1 MCAPCFT
8 FALCYDCHT
17 LFSAVLIYRRVD
29 PSSGLKKV
37 KPVPSVKE
45 EATARN
51 EKQSETEKEKRE
63 TEGGGGGGGVLP
75 VIVTSSCRPKYL
87 IAWNK
92 LEYYSAYVEPP
103 LLLRKSSGKG
113 SFLAGS
119 TQATR
124 IRNPEEW
131 KSSYCK
137 VVLCKRS
144 PLKLWSSIVGL

>member
-1 MCAPCFT
+1 MYVCPL
-8 FALCYDCHT
+8 LCVCLMLRLT
-17 LFSAVLIYRRVD
+17 NTVFSAVLIYSRVD
-29 PSSGLKKV
+29 PSSGKKKV

-63 TEGGGGGGGVLP
+63 TEGGGGGVLP

-87 IAWNK
+87 IASNK
-92 LEYYSAYVEPP
+92 LEYYSAYVQPP

-113 SFLAGS
+113 SFVAGS

-124 IRNPEEW
+124 IRNPEE
-131 KSSYCK
+131 
-137 VVLCKRS
+137 
-144 PLKLWSSIVGL
+144 

>member
-29 PSSGLKKV
+29 PSSGKKKV

-63 TEGGGGGGGVLP
+63 TEGGGGGVQP

-87 IAWNK
+87 IA
-92 LEYYSAYVEPP
+92 
-103 LLLRKSSGKG
+103 
-113 SFLAGS
+113 
-119 TQATR
+119 
-124 IRNPEEW
+124 
-131 KSSYCK
+131 
-137 VVLCKRS
+137 
-144 PLKLWSSIVGL
+144 

>member
-8 FALCYDCHT
+8 FALRYDCHT

-29 PSSGLKKV
+29 PSSGLKKI

-51 EKQSETEKEKRE
+51 EMKSRAKQKRRRGGGR
-63 TEGGGGGGGVLP
+63 EGGGGRGGCLP

-92 LEYYSAYVEPP
+92 LEYYLAHVQSTP
-103 LLLRKSSGKG
+103 LLRKSSGKG

-119 TQATR
+119 TRATR
-124 IRNPEEW
+124 IRNPEE
-131 KSSYCK
+131 
-137 VVLCKRS
+137 
-144 PLKLWSSIVGL
+144 

>member
-8 FALCYDCHT
+8 FALRYDCHT
-17 LFSAVLIYRRVD
+17 VFSAVLIYRRVD

-63 TEGGGGGGGVLP
+63 REGGGGGVSTCYRHFFVP
-75 VIVTSSCRPKYL
+75 SKICDR
-87 IAWNK
+87 
-92 LEYYSAYVEPP
+92 LEQARILHNPRTADP
-103 LLLRKSSGKG
+103 LLRKSSGKG
-113 SFLAGS
+113 SFVAGS

-124 IRNPEEW
+124 IRNPEE
-131 KSSYCK
+131 
-137 VVLCKRS
+137 
-144 PLKLWSSIVGL
+144 

>member
-8 FALCYDCHT
+8 FALRYDCHT

-63 TEGGGGGGGVLP
+63 TERGGGCSTCYRHFFVPSKISDRLKQAR
-75 VIVTSSCRPKYL
+75 I
-87 IAWNK
+87 
-92 LEYYSAYVEPP
+92 
-103 LLLRKSSGKG
+103 LLS
-113 SFLAGS
+113 
-119 TQATR
+119 
-124 IRNPEEW
+124 
-131 KSSYCK
+131 
-137 VVLCKRS
+137 LCTAAPS
-144 PLKLWSSIVGL
+144 P

>member
-8 FALCYDCHT
+8 FALRYDCHT

-63 TEGGGGGGGVLP
+63 GGGGGGCPTCYRHFFVPSKISDRLKQAR
-75 VIVTSSCRPKYL
+75 I
-87 IAWNK
+87 
-92 LEYYSAYVEPP
+92 
-103 LLLRKSSGKG
+103 LLS
-113 SFLAGS
+113 
-119 TQATR
+119 
-124 IRNPEEW
+124 
-131 KSSYCK
+131 
-137 VVLCKRS
+137 LCTAAPS
-144 PLKLWSSIVGL
+144 P

>member
-63 TEGGGGGGGVLP
+63 GGAGGCLP

-87 IAWNK
+87 IA
-92 LEYYSAYVEPP
+92 
-103 LLLRKSSGKG
+103 
-113 SFLAGS
+113 
-119 TQATR
+119 
-124 IRNPEEW
+124 
-131 KSSYCK
+131 
-137 VVLCKRS
+137 
-144 PLKLWSSIVGL
+144 

>member
-51 EKQSETEKEKRE
+51 EKQSEKEKEERE
-63 TEGGGGGGGVLP
+63 RRGGGGGCSTCYRHFFVPSKISDRLKQAR
-75 VIVTSSCRPKYL
+75 I
-87 IAWNK
+87 
-92 LEYYSAYVEPP
+92 
-103 LLLRKSSGKG
+103 LLS
-113 SFLAGS
+113 
-119 TQATR
+119 
-124 IRNPEEW
+124 
-131 KSSYCK
+131 
-137 VVLCKRS
+137 LCTAAPS
-144 PLKLWSSIVGL
+144 P

>member
-51 EKQSETEKEKRE
+51 EKQSETEKEKMER
-63 TEGGGGGGGVLP
+63 GGGGVPP

-87 IAWNK
+87 IASNK
-92 LEYYSAYVEPP
+92 LEYYSAYVQPP

-119 TQATR
+119 TRATR
-124 IRNPEEW
+124 IRNPEE
-131 KSSYCK
+131 
-137 VVLCKRS
+137 
-144 PLKLWSSIVGL
+144 